1 MLSVQ
6 SSAHPIGEEAPGGA
20 HVRAPVSVVGPSS
33 IVTSVSVNLVQVVW
47 TMHTGKRGGGGAGG
61 KGGREGGGGGDHDN
75 SGGNSGDGGG
85 QGGGRGG
92 LSGGGSGRRQAV
104 SVAEE
109 HRLPAFEIVPPQHAA
124 LPPGRR
130 SQVFDPPHTPHD
142 AAQQVRPFKMPSE
155 QRAACSRRRE
165 AAALLQR
172 LPACCTAGSRY
183 RTTSTRAIPSLSV
196 VQVQRVTGVRVV
208 QLWLPAVQHR
218 APRFGA
224 ERAAGGL
231 VASHPRQPG
240 RGVRE
245 SSPSKS
251 LYQVGPPVALGEAVT
266 PSERDGSTS
275 TDCED

>member
-6 SSAHPIGEEAPGGA
+6 SDAHPIGEEAPGGA

-61 KGGREGGGGGDHDN
+61 KGGREGGGGGDHGN

-109 HRLPAFEIVPPQHAA
+109 HRLPALEIVPPQHAA
-124 LPPGRR
+124 PPPVRR
-130 SQVFDPPHTPHD
+130 SHPDPPHTPHD